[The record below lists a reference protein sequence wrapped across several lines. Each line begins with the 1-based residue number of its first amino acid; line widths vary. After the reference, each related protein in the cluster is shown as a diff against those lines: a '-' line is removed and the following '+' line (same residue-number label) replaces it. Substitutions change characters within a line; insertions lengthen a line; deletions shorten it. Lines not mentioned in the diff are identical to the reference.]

1 MTIDNAQFKI
11 DFVVRSGG
19 FNSFSKREIK
29 MLIDEFLPRWDVR
42 ERHHIKINAP
52 APIVSAAARRMD
64 LRGSYLTNLLFKM
77 RGIPASAEFA
87 LDDLLKMNFV
97 LLGETEGKELLL
109 GLTGKFWQPSG
120 DLVRIAPDRF
130 VQFNEPGYAK
140 AVWNFSLDEITNG
153 AVRLNTETR
162 VLCTDAASRRRF
174 RLYWFFI
181 GAFSSL
187 IRREMLSAIKSAA
200 ESNCR
205 MKKSL

>member
-1 MTIDNAQFKI
+1 
-11 DFVVRSGG
+11 
-19 FNSFSKREIK
+19 

-52 APIVSAAARRMD
+52 APIVSAAARQMD

-87 LDDLLKMNFV
+87 LDDLLKMSFV

-120 DLVRIAPDRF
+120 DLVRITPDRF
-130 VQFNEPGYAK
+130 VQFNEQGYAK

-181 GAFSSL
+181 GAFSGL